1 MDKVLSQNFTSYFNH
16 FKLGKDYVQT
26 CLKLGSKTE
35 FWEASSDIYKVMY
48 LQFGCL
54 TANFGP
60 LSRFQPK
67 FTRSLV
73 MRLGSKYQ
81 PSA

>member
-60 LSRFQPK
+60 LSREQH
-67 FTRSLV
+67 R
-73 MRLGSKYQ
+73 
-81 PSA
+81 